1 MKPKRRTPKGNVAH
15 HGKTAAIVRATRTAS
30 PNAPGKASW
39 PKAFAPK
46 PTLEEQNRRAAEFR
60 QQKRQAAE
68 DAEKR
73 ALAKYLESKAERKRG
88 QRREI
93 KVCLMCNTPALD
105 GEDFCEV
112 HATK

>member
-1 MKPKRRTPKGNVAH
+1 MKPKRRTPEGNVAP
-15 HGKTAAIVRATRTAS
+15 HGKTAPIVRAARTAS
-30 PNAPGKASW
+30 PNALGKASW
-39 PKAFAPK
+39 PEALAPK

-60 QQKRQAAE
+60 QQKRKAAE
-68 DAEKR
+68 DAEKG

-93 KVCLMCNTPALD
+93 KMCLMCNTPALD

-112 HATK
+112 DAK

>member
-1 MKPKRRTPKGNVAH
+1 MRGCFQMKPKRRTPKGNVAH

-30 PNAPGKASW
+30 PNAPGKALW

-68 DAEKR
+68 NAEGFQVHPR
-73 ALAKYLESKAERKRG
+73 VLARKRD
-88 QRREI
+88 QSPTLRC
-93 KVCLMCNTPALD
+93 KQ
-105 GEDFCEV
+105 
-112 HATK
+112 